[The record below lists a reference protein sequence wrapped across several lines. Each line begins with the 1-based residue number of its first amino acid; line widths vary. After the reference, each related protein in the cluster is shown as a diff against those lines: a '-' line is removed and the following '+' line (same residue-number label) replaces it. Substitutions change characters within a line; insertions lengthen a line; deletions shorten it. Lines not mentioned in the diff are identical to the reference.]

1 MTGPSARPAAGFTLL
16 EVLAAVLV
24 LGLLYTML
32 AHVAID
38 GLRSEGESKRRLG
51 ASLLADR
58 VLAEIESQLDAGVVP
73 PLGSTEEQDDP
84 YQVDV
89 SVTPLEL
96 PFDLVPPSAE
106 PGTKFEP
113 LVLGGDTP
121 QDNRLRNIEVRVTW
135 SELDRDLSV
144 VRTTYAFD
152 TSGLDAVL
160 GTGTPGS
167 DTGATPGATSGASGT
182 TPGAGSGGSGGPS
195 APGRNRGAPSGGG
208 GAPPPS
214 LQNLQ
219 QLRGAL

>member
-1 MTGPSARPAAGFTLL
+1 MPMASPRPGRRPAGGFTLL

-32 AHVAID
+32 ANVAID

-51 ASLLADR
+51 ASLVADR
-58 VLAEIESQLDAGVVP
+58 VLADIESQLDSGAVP
-73 PLGSTEEQDDP
+73 PLGSSEEQEDP
-84 YQVDV
+84 YQIDV

-96 PFDLVPPSAE
+96 PFDLVPPNAE

-121 QDNRLRNIEVRVTW
+121 QDNRLRSIEVRVTW
-135 SELDRDLSV
+135 DELDRELSV

-152 TSGLDAVL
+152 ASGLDAVL

-167 DTGATPGATSGASGT
+167 DTGATPGAAASGEGGPNAPRS
-182 TPGAGSGGSGGPS
+182 TPGS
-195 APGRNRGAPSGGG
+195 PSGGG
-208 GAPPPS
+208 EPPPS
-214 LQNLQ
+214 LRNIQ
-219 QLRGAL
+219 QLKGAL